1 MGAAG
6 NTIGGHQLHLASSH
20 ESTLGE
26 NREGGSKGVVQKH
39 SCTAQGGWES
49 WKLTEYSHVQVVQFG
64 ADEWVREG
72 EELNQRLQHI

>member
-1 MGAAG
+1 M
-6 NTIGGHQLHLASSH
+6 NQLW
-20 ESTLGE
+20 GE
-26 NREGGSKGVVQKH
+26 PKGRENKGVVQKH
-39 SCTAQGGWES
+39 CCTAQGRSWES

>member
-6 NTIGGHQLHLASSH
+6 NTIGGHQLHPASSC
-20 ESTLGE
+20 ELTLG
-26 NREGGSKGVVQKH
+26 GGNKGVLHKH
-39 SCTAQGGWES
+39 SYTVQGGWEL
-49 WKLTEYSHVQVVQFG
+49 WKLTEYSHVQVIQFG